1 MKETIQGAARS
12 RTVWLGMIAAVL
24 GVIQANPQAIAPFVE
39 PHWLGLINMLVG
51 IGIVV
56 VRFDTQ
62 GPLGQ

>member
-1 MKETIQGAARS
+1 MKDKIHGAARS
-12 RTVWLGMIAAVL
+12 RTVWLGMIAAAL

-51 IGIVV
+51 IGIVL

-62 GPLGQ
+62 GPIGK